1 MEALIPMCVDEATWK
16 AGGETRHAQQD
27 SVTRER
33 PGGSMC
39 ESAKITV
46 TEEVKGSC
54 RLRPTPGRASH
65 SHVLSSEMFLPRTVC
80 AGSVMKIVLPLSKDG
95 IMFQE
100 GSDSTPTD
108 CS

>member
-1 MEALIPMCVDEATWK
+1 ME
-16 AGGETRHAQQD
+16 GGWRNQACSED
-27 SVTRER
+27 SETRER

-95 IMFQE
+95 IMCQE